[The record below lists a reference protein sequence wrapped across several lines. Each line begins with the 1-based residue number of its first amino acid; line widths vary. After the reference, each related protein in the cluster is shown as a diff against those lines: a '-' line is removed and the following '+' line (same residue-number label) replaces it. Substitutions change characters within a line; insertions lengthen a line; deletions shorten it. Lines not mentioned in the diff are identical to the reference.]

1 MSKDKAKGLAK
12 QAEGKAKEVAGVVSG
27 NRKLEAEG
35 KLKQAEGKGQETVG
49 DVKDEIDK
57 STKDRAEDE
66 RK

>member
-1 MSKDKAKGLAK
+1 MGKDQVKGLGK

-49 DVKDEIDK
+49 KVKDDMKK
-57 STKDRAEDE
+57 SEKDADR

>member
-49 DVKDEIDK
+49 DVKEEVSK
-57 STKDRAEDE
+57 SAEEQREDE